1 MRLADEAAEKARLEE
16 EARLAEEAR
25 IAEEKRLADEAD
37 EKARLEEEARLA
49 EEARIAEEKRLADE
63 AAEKARLDEEA
74 RLAEEARIAEEKRLA
89 EEARIAEEKRLA
101 EEARIAELTRLVAEL
116 ERLASSTA
124 CECVE
129 EEEEE
134 EEENR
139 RGEQDVSLEDL
150 VKIDINNDNTIL
162 TTKHDGRYGTLEGV
176 LTDDGDEFLWTD
188 QGPDTWIIA
197 DFKGVEQTFV
207 GIGIKSAPAD
217 APEDP
222 KTVVIS
228 VPKEEGSDEW
238 VEIATVT
245 PVFNGKRLHLVKFV
259 IPKTTTTKMKFD
271 FNNGDMNHGQ

>member
-116 ERLASSTA
+116 EELASSTA

-129 EEEEE
+129 PRVE
-134 EEENR
+134 R
-139 RGEQDVSLEDL
+139 DVSLEDL

-207 GIGIKSAPAD
+207 GIGIRSAPAD

-245 PVFNGKRLHLVKFV
+245 PVFDKRLHLVKFV
-259 IPKTTTTKMKFD
+259 IPETTTTKMKFD
-271 FNNGDMNHGQ
+271 FNNPDISSYRPVYAIQVG